1 VTDLATGVSDSGPRV
16 TGRGENGAMTQPVE
30 QSRRRL
36 DADADTA
43 RLAGR
48 WLVEAVAETGSTNA
62 DLLVAA
68 ATGAPAGMVLVA
80 ELQSGGRGRLGRTWT
95 SPAGAGLT
103 CSVLLRPAPPVPTWG
118 WLPLLTGLALS
129 RTLGSQARLKWPN
142 DVLFGSGGGKVAG
155 ILVQSAGSV
164 QTGADA
170 VVAGMG
176 LNVSTGRDE
185 LPVETA
191 TSLLLEGHRELDRA
205 ELLVEFLSRFDGL
218 YTAWQAHGGDA
229 RASGLAEGYRAA
241 CATLGTEV
249 SVELGSRTLLGTAV
263 DVDLDGRLLVR
274 PAGGGA
280 AVAVAAGDVTHVRK
294 NVR

>member
-1 VTDLATGVSDSGPRV
+1 
-16 TGRGENGAMTQPVE
+16 MTQLVE
-30 QSRRRL
+30 QSRRPL
-36 DADADTA
+36 DADAVTA

-48 WLVEAVAETGSTNA
+48 WLVEGVAETGSTNA
-62 DLLVAA
+62 DLLAA
-68 ATGAPAGMVLVA
+68 AGTGAPAGTVLVA
-80 ELQSGGRGRLGRTWT
+80 ELQSGGRGRLGRSWT
-95 SPAGAGLT
+95 SPTGAGLT

-129 RTLGSQARLKWPN
+129 RTLGSAARLKWPN
-142 DVLFGSGGGKVAG
+142 DVLFGADGGKVAG
-155 ILVQSAGSV
+155 ILVQSGDLAQSGDSAQAG
-164 QTGADA
+164 A
-170 VVAGMG
+170 VVVGMG

-205 ELLVEFLSRFDGL
+205 ELLVAFLSRFDGL

-229 RASGLAEGYRAA
+229 LASGLAEGYRAA

-249 SVELGSRTLLGTAV
+249 SVELGSRTLLGTAM

-274 PAGGGA
+274 PAEGGA
-280 AVAVAAGDVTHVRK
+280 PVAVAAGDVTHVRK

>member
-1 VTDLATGVSDSGPRV
+1 
-16 TGRGENGAMTQPVE
+16 MTQVVE
-30 QSRRRL
+30 QSRRPL
-36 DADADTA
+36 DTDAVTA

-48 WLVEAVAETGSTNA
+48 WLVEAVTETGSTNA
-62 DLLVAA
+62 DLLAVA
-68 ATGAPAGMVLVA
+68 ATGAPAGTVLVA
-80 ELQSGGRGRLGRTWT
+80 ELQSGGRGRLGRSWT

-103 CSVLLRPAPPVPTWG
+103 CSVLLRPAPPISTWG

-129 RTLGSQARLKWPN
+129 RTLGSAARLKWPN
-142 DVLFGSGGGKVAG
+142 DVLFGPGGGKVAG
-155 ILVQSAGSV
+155 ILVQG
-164 QTGADA
+164 GDGA
-170 VVAGMG
+170 VVVGVG

-191 TSLLLEGHRELDRA
+191 TSLLLEGHRELNRA
-205 ELLVEFLSRFDGL
+205 ELLLGFLSRFDGL

-229 RASGLAEGYRAA
+229 RSSGLAAGYRAA

-263 DVDLDGRLLVR
+263 DVDVDGRLLVR
-274 PAGGGA
+274 PSDGGG